1 MKVLWAPWRMV
12 HIGGPKTPGCI
23 FCENPRAADP
33 RPVLVLGA
41 AEHGSVMLNKFPY
54 ANGHLMVSPRRHTA
68 VLDDLSAEEY
78 AGLCDLLRRTIA
90 IVRDEFRPEGVNVG
104 MNLGVAAGAGIA
116 DHLHWHVVPRWVGD
130 TNFMPL
136 IGEVR
141 VMPEHLDAIYD
152 RLRPR
157 FEALVAASTRPSDT

>member
-12 HIGGPKTPGCI
+12 HIGGPKEPGCI
-23 FCENPRAADP
+23 FCEKPSAEDP
-33 RPVLVLGA
+33 RLALVLGA

-54 ANGHLMVSPRRHTA
+54 ANGHLMVSPRKHVA
-68 VLDDLSAEEY
+68 DLGELSADQY
-78 AGLCDLLRRTIA
+78 SGLSDLLRATICQ
-90 IVRDEFRPEGVNVG
+90 IREEFRPEGVNVG
-104 MNLGVAAGAGIA
+104 MNMGAAAGAGIA

-141 VMPEHLDAIYD
+141 VMPEHLEAVYD

-157 FEALVAASTRPSDT
+157 FAKLLG

>member
-12 HIGGPKTPGCI
+12 HIGGPQPSGCI
-23 FCENPRAADP
+23 FCEHPLADDP
-33 RPVLVLGA
+33 RQVLVLA
-41 AEHGSVMLNKFPY
+41 TVEHGTVMLNKFPY
-54 ANGHLMVSPRRHTA
+54 ANGHVMVAPRRHTA
-68 VLDDLSAEEY
+68 DLDELPAAEY
-78 AGLCDLLRRTIA
+78 AALCDLLRSAVGIIRA
-90 IVRDEFRPEGVNVG
+90 EFRPEGVNVG
-104 MNLGVAAGAGIA
+104 LNLGAAAGAGIA

-141 VMPEHLDAIYD
+141 VMPEHLEAVYD

-157 FEALVAASTRPSDT
+157 FDAAMGS

>member
-12 HIGGPKTPGCI
+12 HIGGPKESGCI
-23 FCENPRAADP
+23 FCDKPEAADP
-33 RPVLVLGA
+33 RQALVLGV

-54 ANGHLMVSPRRHTA
+54 ASGHLMISPRRHGA
-68 VLDDLSAEEY
+68 DLDALSGDEY
-78 AGLCDLLRRTIA
+78 AGLSELLRRAIA
-90 IVRDEFRPEGVNVG
+90 IVREEFRPEGVNVG
-104 MNLGVAAGAGIA
+104 MNLGTAAGAGIA
-116 DHLHWHVVPRWVGD
+116 DHLHWHVVPRWAGD

-141 VMPEHLDAIYD
+141 VMPEHLEATYD

-157 FEALVAASTRPSDT
+157 FDALLAG